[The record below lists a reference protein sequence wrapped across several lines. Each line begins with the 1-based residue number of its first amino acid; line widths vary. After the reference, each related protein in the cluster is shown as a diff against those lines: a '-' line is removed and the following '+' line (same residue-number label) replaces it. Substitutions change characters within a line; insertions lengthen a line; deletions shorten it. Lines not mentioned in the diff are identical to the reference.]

1 MGSKISSV
9 RWFGSYFWSGQV
21 GFLGPSYVLLG
32 TFPLNLF
39 HLFLFLKAFSCP
51 RVSHPVCFYTCLGE
65 TRSRREIQSI
75 LVLEGAGR
83 QHPWFSQTYKILI
96 KSCSGIKGI
105 LVGKSDRVI
114 TKQPV
119 RALTREALPAE
130 WWFINMILTS
140 ALLKGHCLKGQ
151 LLLLNQKGLLI
162 LALSWHYRT

>member
-9 RWFGSYFWSGQV
+9 HWFGSYFWSGQV

-65 TRSRREIQSI
+65 SRSRREIQSI

-105 LVGKSDRVI
+105 LVSKSDRVI
-114 TKQPV
+114 FCHK
-119 RALTREALPAE
+119 AA
-130 WWFINMILTS
+130 S
-140 ALLKGHCLKGQ
+140 ASSDAWSSPRRVVVYQHDSYQ
-151 LLLLNQKGLLI
+151 RVTERSVSERS
-162 LALSWHYRT
+162 AAAS